1 MKWATSQVSSIPSSG
16 TISLSNHYGGF
27 QVASSPK
34 FIMPDGKQHGITLTQ
49 NGVATATAT
58 GVIV

>member
-1 MKWATSQVSSIPSSG
+1 M
-16 TISLSNHYGGF
+16 SNHYGGF
-27 QVASSPK
+27 QVAPVPT

>member
-1 MKWATSQVSSIPSSG
+1 M
-16 TISLSNHYGGF
+16 SNHHGGF
-27 QVASSPK
+27 QVAPVPT